1 VRASPICV
9 DVRMA
14 RWSVTLIRKRAD
26 HLGTVVA
33 PNEKEAIKL
42 AMVRFEIA
50 SWRQNRILVTKISG
64 GDDD

>member
-1 VRASPICV
+1 
-9 DVRMA
+9 MA

>member
-1 VRASPICV
+1 MP
-9 DVRMA
+9 
-14 RWSVTLIRKRAD
+14 RWSVTLIRKRAE

-33 PNEKEAIKL
+33 PTEKKAIEL

-50 SWRQNRILVTKISG
+50 SWRQNRIVVTKISG